1 VRRCVHRSPPRSAS
15 CGRWPDLACTVFCSE
30 PIVPWC
36 LLSAPCP
43 SPAASV
49 AQPGGPSAL
58 GLDGANRHR
67 HPLPSLNPMA
77 CLLPR
82 DTSRFID
89 SQQCHRSCCL
99 NQPLPLSL
107 VIVVS
112 IRPHSSL
119 LRTRDR
125 QAASH
130 PVSPTYQKVLD
141 RVPTIGG
148 LFQRDTRHSCSL
160 PMHAHHPKLATP
172 SCAPCLPSLFPGS
185 FLLLSISSPFP
196 NTSSPHHSG
205 LIVCCLSVV
214 PSRFHTARVSRDAPP
229 LDRLFN
235 SLPVLCVPS
244 TPLLLVASP
253 AALLLQR
260 SKP

>member
-160 PMHAHHPKLATP
+160 PMHTTQSLQLHPAHRACLLFSLAL
-172 SCAPCLPSLFPGS
+172 SFFSL
-185 FLLLSISSPFP
+185 
-196 NTSSPHHSG
+196 
-205 LIVCCLSVV
+205 
-214 PSRFHTARVSRDAPP
+214 
-229 LDRLFN
+229 
-235 SLPVLCVPS
+235 SLPLS
-244 TPLLLVASP
+244 QTHHLRTILA
-253 AALLLQR
+253 
-260 SKP
+260 